1 MSLTGPM
8 GSNYSH
14 SCCDKEI
21 SVTAILNQCEI
32 QSGCD
37 EMVHEVSETY
47 QLDHTKEKKITD
59 RIIAHQ
65 LIILENTTKHC
76 MDNIKIREFNEKMDE
91 KESTIK
97 LSEGSSQPASIV
109 RPSSLNYKISL
120 SEAVVD
126 FIKKDMPLLE
136 DQYIDVQIEEPKSS
150 GGSQSGSGKGAGPHV
165 NPPGEAY
172 DEFDDLMFDM
182 TAPTKQNNNTKDKKN
197 QPQTPL
203 NN

>member
-97 LSEGSSQPASIV
+97 LSEGSS
-109 RPSSLNYKISL
+109 
-120 SEAVVD
+120 
-126 FIKKDMPLLE
+126 
-136 DQYIDVQIEEPKSS
+136 
-150 GGSQSGSGKGAGPHV
+150 
-165 NPPGEAY
+165 
-172 DEFDDLMFDM
+172 
-182 TAPTKQNNNTKDKKN
+182 
-197 QPQTPL
+197 
-203 NN
+203 